1 MLKKK
6 NNPSEKEFQNFV
18 NYTSKLE
25 AMEFMGLVR
34 MLNVDIFKNDK
45 EKTPRSFEEIFS
57 EVMDKFVQASP
68 MQRKNIMK
76 ILKAAVH
83 KKRNEVSQ

>member
-25 AMEFMGLVR
+25 AMEFIGLVR

-57 EVMDKFVQASP
+57 EVMDKFIQASP

-83 KKRNEVSQ
+83 KKA

>member
-6 NNPSEKEFQNFV
+6 NNPSEREFQNFV

-57 EVMDKFVQASP
+57 EVMDKFIQASP

-83 KKRNEVSQ
+83 KKA

>member
-57 EVMDKFVQASP
+57 EIMDKFIQASP

-83 KKRNEVSQ
+83 KKA

>member
-6 NNPSEKEFQNFV
+6 NNPSEREFQNFI
-18 NYTSKLE
+18 NYASKLE

-57 EVMDKFVQASP
+57 EVMDKFIQASP

-83 KKRNEVSQ
+83 KKA

>member
-6 NNPSEKEFQNFV
+6 NNPSEREFQNFV

-57 EVMDKFVQASP
+57 EVMDKFIQASP

-83 KKRNEVSQ
+83 KKHNEVSQ

>member
-1 MLKKK
+1 
-6 NNPSEKEFQNFV
+6 
-18 NYTSKLE
+18 
-25 AMEFMGLVR
+25 MEFMGLVR

-57 EVMDKFVQASP
+57 EVMDKFIQSSP

-83 KKRNEVSQ
+83 KKA

>member
-18 NYTSKLE
+18 NYVSKLE

-45 EKTPRSFEEIFS
+45 EKTPRNFEEIFS
-57 EVMDKFVQASP
+57 EVMDKFIQASP

-83 KKRNEVSQ
+83 KKA

>member
-45 EKTPRSFEEIFS
+45 EKTPRNFEEIFS
-57 EVMDKFVQASP
+57 EVMDKFIQSSP

-83 KKRNEVSQ
+83 KKA

>member
-18 NYTSKLE
+18 NHTSKLE

-34 MLNVDIFKNDK
+34 MLNIDIFKNDK

-57 EVMDKFVQASP
+57 EVMDKFIQASP

-83 KKRNEVSQ
+83 KKA

>member
-45 EKTPRSFEEIFS
+45 EKTPRNFEEIFS
-57 EVMDKFVQASP
+57 EVMDKFIQASP

-83 KKRNEVSQ
+83 KKA

>member
-57 EVMDKFVQASP
+57 EVMDKFIQASP

-83 KKRNEVSQ
+83 KKHNEVSQ

>member
-6 NNPSEKEFQNFV
+6 NNPSEKEFQNFI

-45 EKTPRSFEEIFS
+45 EKTPRNFEEIFS
-57 EVMDKFVQASP
+57 EVMDKFIQASP

-83 KKRNEVSQ
+83 KKA

>member
-57 EVMDKFVQASP
+57 EVMDKFIQASP

-83 KKRNEVSQ
+83 KKT

>member
-6 NNPSEKEFQNFV
+6 NNPSEREFQNFV
-18 NYTSKLE
+18 NYISKLE

-57 EVMDKFVQASP
+57 EVMDKFIQASP

-83 KKRNEVSQ
+83 KKA

>member
-34 MLNVDIFKNDK
+34 MLNVDIFKDDK

-57 EVMDKFVQASP
+57 EVMDKFIQASP

-76 ILKAAVH
+76 ILKAAVR
-83 KKRNEVSQ
+83 KKA

>member
-6 NNPSEKEFQNFV
+6 NNPSEKEFQNFI
-18 NYTSKLE
+18 NNASKLE

-57 EVMDKFVQASP
+57 EVMDKFIQASP

-83 KKRNEVSQ
+83 KKA

>member
-57 EVMDKFVQASP
+57 EVMDKFIQASP
-68 MQRKNIMK
+68 MQRKNILK

>member
-45 EKTPRSFEEIFS
+45 
-57 EVMDKFVQASP
+57 
-68 MQRKNIMK
+68 
-76 ILKAAVH
+76 
-83 KKRNEVSQ
+83 

>member
-57 EVMDKFVQASP
+57 EVMDKFIQASP

>member
-57 EVMDKFVQASP
+57 EVMDKFIQASP

-83 KKRNEVSQ
+83 KKA

>member
-6 NNPSEKEFQNFV
+6 SNPSEKEFQNFI

-45 EKTPRSFEEIFS
+45 EKTPRNFEEIFS
-57 EVMDKFVQASP
+57 EVMDKFIQASP

-83 KKRNEVSQ
+83 KKA

>member
-1 MLKKK
+1 MFNKKH
-6 NNPSEKEFQNFV
+6 NPSEKEFQNFI
-18 NYTSKLE
+18 NYASKLE

-34 MLNVDIFKNDK
+34 ILNVDVFKNDK

-57 EVMDKFVQASP
+57 EVMDKFIQASP
-68 MQRKNIMK
+68 MQRKNVLK

-83 KKRNEVSQ
+83 KKA

>member
-6 NNPSEKEFQNFV
+6 NNPSEREFQNFV
-18 NYTSKLE
+18 NYISKLE

-57 EVMDKFVQASP
+57 EVMDKFIQASP

-83 KKRNEVSQ
+83 KKHNEVSQ

>member
-34 MLNVDIFKNDK
+34 MLNVDIFKDDK

-57 EVMDKFVQASP
+57 EVMDKFIQASP
-68 MQRKNIMK
+68 MQRKNIIK

-83 KKRNEVSQ
+83 KKA

>member
-18 NYTSKLE
+18 TYTSKLE

-34 MLNVDIFKNDK
+34 MLNIDIFKNDE

-57 EVMDKFVQASP
+57 EVMDKFIQASP
-68 MQRKNIMK
+68 MQRKNIIK

-83 KKRNEVSQ
+83 KKA

>member
-57 EVMDKFVQASP
+57 EVMDKFIQASP

-76 ILKAAVH
+76 MLKAAVH
-83 KKRNEVSQ
+83 KKA

>member
-6 NNPSEKEFQNFV
+6 NNPSEKEYQNFV

-25 AMEFMGLVR
+25 AMEFIGLVR

-57 EVMDKFVQASP
+57 EVMDKFIQASP

-83 KKRNEVSQ
+83 KKA

>member
-6 NNPSEKEFQNFV
+6 NNPSEKEFQNFI

-57 EVMDKFVQASP
+57 EVMDKFIQASP
-68 MQRKNIMK
+68 IQRKNIIK

-83 KKRNEVSQ
+83 KKA

>member
-45 EKTPRSFEEIFS
+45 EKTPRNFEEIFS
-57 EVMDKFVQASP
+57 EVMDKFIQASP
-68 MQRKNIMK
+68 MQIKNIIK

-83 KKRNEVSQ
+83 KKA

>member
-83 KKRNEVSQ
+83 KKHNEVSQ

>member
-18 NYTSKLE
+18 NYISKLE

-34 MLNVDIFKNDK
+34 TLNVDIFKNDK

-57 EVMDKFVQASP
+57 EVMDKFIQASP

-83 KKRNEVSQ
+83 KKA

>member
-18 NYTSKLE
+18 NYTSKLD

-57 EVMDKFVQASP
+57 EVMDKFIQASP

-83 KKRNEVSQ
+83 KKA